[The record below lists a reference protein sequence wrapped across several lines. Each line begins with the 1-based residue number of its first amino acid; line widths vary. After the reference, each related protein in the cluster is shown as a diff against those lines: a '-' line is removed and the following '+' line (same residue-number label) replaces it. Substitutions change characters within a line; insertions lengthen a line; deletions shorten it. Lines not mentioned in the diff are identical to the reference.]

1 MTDDRN
7 QIVNEKSDHAPVIA
21 PPPLLMLL
29 CILAGFVARH
39 FEPLPLFSEN
49 QSFRKYLAISL
60 FVLAFVIFAAAI
72 LQFVRNKTHPSP
84 YKPSATVIVAG
95 IYRITRNP
103 IYIAFLLIVVGFAVA
118 ANSAWLVLSA
128 IILFLLLH
136 FGVVKRE
143 ELYLSA
149 KFGSTYDD
157 YCQRVR
163 RWL

>member
-1 MTDDRN
+1 MND
-7 QIVNEKSDHAPVIA
+7 KSEHAPVIA

-39 FEPLPLFSEN
+39 FKPAPLFSEN
-49 QSFRKYLAISL
+49 QSFRKYFAIAL

-84 YKPSATVIVAG
+84 YRPSAALIVAG

-103 IYIAFLLIVVGFAVA
+103 IYIAFLMIVIGFAIA
-118 ANSAWLVLSA
+118 ANSAWFLMSA

-136 FGVVKRE
+136 FGVVRRE
-143 ELYLSA
+143 EPYLSA
-149 KFGSTYDD
+149 KFGSSYHD
-157 YCQRVR
+157 YCRRVR

>member
-1 MTDDRN
+1 MND
-7 QIVNEKSDHAPVIA
+7 KSEHAPVIA

-29 CILAGFVARH
+29 CILAGFGARH
-39 FEPLPLFSEN
+39 FKPAPLFSEN
-49 QSFRKYLAISL
+49 QSFRKSLAIAL

-72 LQFVRNKTHPSP
+72 VQFVRKKTHPSP
-84 YKPSATVIVAG
+84 YQPSAALIIAG

-103 IYIAFLLIVVGFAVA
+103 IYIAFLLIVVGFAIA
-118 ANSAWLVLSA
+118 ANSAWFLLSA

-143 ELYLSA
+143 ERYLTS
-149 KFGSTYDD
+149 KFGSTYHD
-157 YCQRVR
+157 YCRRVR